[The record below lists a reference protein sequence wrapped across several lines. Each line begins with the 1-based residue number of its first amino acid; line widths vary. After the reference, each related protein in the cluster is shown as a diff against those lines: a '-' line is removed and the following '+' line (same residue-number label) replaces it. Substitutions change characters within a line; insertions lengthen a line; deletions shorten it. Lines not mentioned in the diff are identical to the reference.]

1 MPCLIGCYRLLN
13 LYTITANV
21 ITRSSKQ
28 ALICFTRLKDCIFAL
43 ECTGLRRR
51 NSGAERQ
58 QALGTAA
65 MTLDVESRV
74 TRGSSLEAEEGWD
87 AGDAVESR
95 HLGGLCR
102 QARFLYKFSRNHT
115 NISC

>member
-43 ECTGLRRR
+43 ECTGLTRR

-102 QARFLYKFSRNHT
+102 QARFICKFSRNHT